1 MYWIGQEDAKNQ
13 IVLYPIQNQISSKK
27 EGLGLKELRGSHG
40 IRKETIWGVILLDPS
55 WITFDDLGLAE
66 ILAAPDGQPLKMG
79 MASE

>member
-1 MYWIGQEDAKNQ
+1 MASVKRQFG
-13 IVLYPIQNQISSKK
+13 
-27 EGLGLKELRGSHG
+27 GL
-40 IRKETIWGVILLDPS
+40 LLDPS